1 MTTKYI
7 PLMQF
12 VLRRRHEEIKE
23 RYQPPC
29 VAREQSVPQP
39 LFHLLHV
46 FHSSNQLIIDVQQII
61 PGSIQLLHHLCH
73 PAVMALSTM
82 AVSQL
87 TVRAPAR
94 WARTS

>member
-1 MTTKYI
+1 
-7 PLMQF
+7 MQF

-46 FHSSNQLIIDVQQII
+46 FHSSNQLIIVVQQII
-61 PGSIQLLHHLCH
+61 PGSIQLLHHRSMDDC
-73 PAVMALSTM
+73 P
-82 AVSQL
+82 
-87 TVRAPAR
+87 VRNVISEEHETGIDQGDGD
-94 WARTS
+94 RTRRHL